1 MASLT
6 ETLTGLKNKNTD
18 TTASAQQ
25 RYPVQFISYT
35 CLEGSSYNFYPMT
48 EIDDLADAIELAG
61 RILQPLLVRRKAPGR
76 YEIIA
81 GHRRWTAAKKLV
93 EQGRTQY
100 AMIPCHVQDGDE
112 MIARINLIVTNS
124 QREKTAFV
132 KMKEVVELE
141 QLLQELAN
149 GSEDERK
156 KFSRITGL
164 KLDNGET
171 VTARVLRKLVAKK
184 AGLSETN
191 VARLK
196 HIDQNLEPELKE
208 ALEEGKIGISVADEL
223 ARLKPEDQQ
232 EAAKKLEAGEK
243 ILVQSARGKESIAD
257 KSTPNEVE
265 SVSESDTPRQ
275 NKTINRRTTSAQEP
289 EEKSFEAMGANEEQ
303 LPGQINMDEYISDQQ
318 EEPDEEILKTT
329 EMEEIDAKKILD
341 KPEEST
347 TVEVLNVHESVMKSK
362 SDNLKPKEIS
372 DHDMAEQYMMLY
384 ERSDASTED
393 WEEMHRQLAN
403 YFQKRLEA

>member
-132 KMKEVVELE
+132 KMKEVV
-141 QLLQELAN
+141 
-149 GSEDERK
+149 
-156 KFSRITGL
+156 
-164 KLDNGET
+164 
-171 VTARVLRKLVAKK
+171 
-184 AGLSETN
+184 
-191 VARLK
+191 
-196 HIDQNLEPELKE
+196 
-208 ALEEGKIGISVADEL
+208 
-223 ARLKPEDQQ
+223 
-232 EAAKKLEAGEK
+232 
-243 ILVQSARGKESIAD
+243 
-257 KSTPNEVE
+257 
-265 SVSESDTPRQ
+265 
-275 NKTINRRTTSAQEP
+275 
-289 EEKSFEAMGANEEQ
+289 
-303 LPGQINMDEYISDQQ
+303 
-318 EEPDEEILKTT
+318 
-329 EMEEIDAKKILD
+329 
-341 KPEEST
+341 
-347 TVEVLNVHESVMKSK
+347 
-362 SDNLKPKEIS
+362 
-372 DHDMAEQYMMLY
+372 
-384 ERSDASTED
+384 
-393 WEEMHRQLAN
+393 
-403 YFQKRLEA
+403 

>member
-184 AGLSETN
+184 AGLS
-191 VARLK
+191 
-196 HIDQNLEPELKE
+196 
-208 ALEEGKIGISVADEL
+208 
-223 ARLKPEDQQ
+223 
-232 EAAKKLEAGEK
+232 
-243 ILVQSARGKESIAD
+243 
-257 KSTPNEVE
+257 
-265 SVSESDTPRQ
+265 RQ
-275 NKTINRRTTSAQEP
+275 TWL
-289 EEKSFEAMGANEEQ
+289 G
-303 LPGQINMDEYISDQQ
+303 
-318 EEPDEEILKTT
+318 
-329 EMEEIDAKKILD
+329 
-341 KPEEST
+341 
-347 TVEVLNVHESVMKSK
+347 
-362 SDNLKPKEIS
+362 
-372 DHDMAEQYMMLY
+372 
-384 ERSDASTED
+384 
-393 WEEMHRQLAN
+393 
-403 YFQKRLEA
+403 

>member
-232 EAAKKLEAGEK
+232 EAA
-243 ILVQSARGKESIAD
+243 
-257 KSTPNEVE
+257 
-265 SVSESDTPRQ
+265 
-275 NKTINRRTTSAQEP
+275 
-289 EEKSFEAMGANEEQ
+289 
-303 LPGQINMDEYISDQQ
+303 
-318 EEPDEEILKTT
+318 
-329 EMEEIDAKKILD
+329 
-341 KPEEST
+341 
-347 TVEVLNVHESVMKSK
+347 
-362 SDNLKPKEIS
+362 
-372 DHDMAEQYMMLY
+372 
-384 ERSDASTED
+384 
-393 WEEMHRQLAN
+393 
-403 YFQKRLEA
+403 

>member
-1 MASLT
+1 
-6 ETLTGLKNKNTD
+6 
-18 TTASAQQ
+18 
-25 RYPVQFISYT
+25 
-35 CLEGSSYNFYPMT
+35 
-48 EIDDLADAIELAG
+48 
-61 RILQPLLVRRKAPGR
+61 
-76 YEIIA
+76 
-81 GHRRWTAAKKLV
+81 
-93 EQGRTQY
+93 
-100 AMIPCHVQDGDE
+100 

-232 EAAKKLEAGEK
+232 VAVKKLEAGEK
-243 ILVQSARGKESIAD
+243 IFVQSAKGKEAVAE
-257 KSTPNEVE
+257 KANQNEVK
-265 SVSESDTPRQ
+265 SVSESDTPNQ
-275 NKTINRRTTSAQEP
+275 DKTADNRAISMPEP
-289 EEKSFEAMGANEEQ
+289 EEKNFEVMVTDEEQ

-318 EEPDEEILKTT
+318 EEPEEENVKTNKA
-329 EMEEIDAKKILD
+329 EEIDANKISK
-341 KPEEST
+341 KPEENT
-347 TVEVLNVHESVMKSK
+347 TVEVPSVHETTMKPE
-362 SDNLKPKEIS
+362 SDNLKPKGIS
-372 DHDMAEQYMMLY
+372 NHDMAEQYMMLY
-384 ERSDASTED
+384 KRSDASTED
-393 WEEMHRQLAN
+393 WEKMHRQLAD
-403 YFQKRLEA
+403 YFGILLD